1 MKEKIQYDDNLEA
14 HKARQ
19 RELQKQQILREIAQ
33 KHKEDV
39 IRCLEAERLRKQH
52 Y

>member
-1 MKEKIQYDDNLEA
+1 MKEKIQHDDNMEA

-19 RELQKQQILREIAQ
+19 RELQKQQIIREIAQ
-33 KHKEDV
+33 KHEADV
-39 IRCLEAERLRKQH
+39 IKCLEAERLRKKH